1 MLILLLKDLML
12 LLSPGRVRSDRLCEL
27 TVLVVRDRCPR
38 VLVVNLRGLL
48 KIAIASII
56 HCQQV
61 FSRLKLR
68 LLRLPLL
75 IGLMI
80 LLELLGDLFETAFL

>member
-1 MLILLLKDLML
+1 M
-12 LLSPGRVRSDRLCEL
+12 
-27 TVLVVRDRCPR
+27 LVVRDRCPR

-56 HCQQV
+56 HRQQV

-80 LLELLGDLFETAFL
+80 LMELFGDLFETALL